1 LQTTCSAYDEGRKAE
16 MLMRIANPV
25 GVFDYKQ
32 KGGYETMLE
41 NYGDILSVE
50 ELCDIL
56 KICPTTAYKY
66 LHSDIIPHRRIGKKY
81 YIAKKNVIEYLSNP

>member
-1 LQTTCSAYDEGRKAE
+1 
-16 MLMRIANPV
+16 
-25 GVFDYKQ
+25 
-32 KGGYETMLE
+32 MLE